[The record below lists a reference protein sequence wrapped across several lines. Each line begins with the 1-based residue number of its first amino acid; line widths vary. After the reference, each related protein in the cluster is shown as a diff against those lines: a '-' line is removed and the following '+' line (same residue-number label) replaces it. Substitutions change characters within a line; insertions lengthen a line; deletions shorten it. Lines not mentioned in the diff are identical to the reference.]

1 MNKMLSERLGD
12 IFISTGANLKAGTSE
27 ITEDEALDIIN
38 LLAHIAISREDALK
52 LLNVNNTKFYEL
64 MGNNSIPKG
73 RKRRGFKEVVWYRD
87 ELEQSVANI
96 KK

>member
-38 LLAHIAISREDALK
+38 LLAHVAISREDALK
-52 LLNVNNTKFYEL
+52 VLNVNNTKFYEL
-64 MGNNSIPKG
+64 MGNHSIPKG

-87 ELEQSVANI
+87 ELEQSIANM